1 MSVIESKL
9 SEKKK
14 YKPNKDFTAKAN
26 VKKNDL
32 NNLIS
37 SYVKNAHGYWEKLAR
52 DYIAWSKDFTKVLSG
67 TAPNY
72 KWFEDGELNVSF
84 NCLDRHANQ
93 EKDAIIHISED
104 NKKTI
109 LSYSQLGI
117 MVKSFAFE
125 LSSIG
130 LKKGDRVIIYMPT
143 IPQSIAVMLACSRLG
158 LIHSVV
164 FAGFSAES
172 LKDRINDCKASA
184 VITVDSF
191 LRNGK
196 IITTKNTVNT
206 ALEFGCPSIKHL
218 IIYNHNNTEFVK
230 KDIDVIWNEH
240 LTKRSVDL
248 DPIQMNSEDILFIL
262 YTSGSTGKPKGIVH
276 STGGYLLHCMLTNN
290 WVFD

>member
-1 MSVIESKL
+1 MPGVNIMIKGTYYGTSSDL
-9 SEKKK
+9 QGK
-14 YKPNKDFTAKAN
+14 YKEIYDSSISQKENFWKEVAESIFWY
-26 VKKNDL
+26 KKPKKIL
-32 NNLIS
+32 NS
-37 SYVKNAHGYWEKLAR
+37 SNPP
-52 DYIAWSKDFTKVLSG
+52 F
-67 TAPNY
+67 Y

-125 LSSIG
+125 LSGIG

-196 IITTKNTVNT
+196 IITTK
-206 ALEFGCPSIKHL
+206 
-218 IIYNHNNTEFVK
+218 TE
-230 KDIDVIWNEH
+230 
-240 LTKRSVDL
+240 R
-248 DPIQMNSEDILFIL
+248 
-262 YTSGSTGKPKGIVH
+262 
-276 STGGYLLHCMLTNN
+276 
-290 WVFD
+290 

>member
-1 MSVIESKL
+1 
-9 SEKKK
+9 
-14 YKPNKDFTAKAN
+14 
-26 VKKNDL
+26 
-32 NNLIS
+32 
-37 SYVKNAHGYWEKLAR
+37 
-52 DYIAWSKDFTKVLSG
+52 
-67 TAPNY
+67 
-72 KWFEDGELNVSF
+72 
-84 NCLDRHANQ
+84 
-93 EKDAIIHISED
+93 
-104 NKKTI
+104 
-109 LSYSQLGI
+109 

-172 LKDRINDCKASA
+172 LKDRINDCQASA

-218 IIYNHNNTEFVK
+218 IIYNLSLIH
-230 KDIDVIWNEH
+230 I
-240 LTKRSVDL
+240 
-248 DPIQMNSEDILFIL
+248 
-262 YTSGSTGKPKGIVH
+262 
-276 STGGYLLHCMLTNN
+276 
-290 WVFD
+290 